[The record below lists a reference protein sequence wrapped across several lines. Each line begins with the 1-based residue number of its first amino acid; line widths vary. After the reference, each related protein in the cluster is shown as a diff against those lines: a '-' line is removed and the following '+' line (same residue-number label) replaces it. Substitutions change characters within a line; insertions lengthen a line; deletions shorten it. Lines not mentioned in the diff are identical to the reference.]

1 MSEQTF
7 PPDILTLMDTI
18 RKQAQ
23 EYTAAFSSLDNER
36 AALAKLKDDVM
47 RDVEEFRTRGDFL
60 LNNVHTMANE
70 ILASVEKKTKTV
82 ETVYNELDN
91 IRHLS
96 ESLEKL
102 KIVLD
107 ARDAELSAMLQ
118 SSKAVMA
125 KQMDQGLEKA
135 QLKLD
140 GMMGKAQT
148 RIAAFDQKVAALQ
161 DQQRRMF
168 TILGDDVQALK
179 DAQSRQE
186 IPLKNDMSR
195 MRTEIELF
203 KEEITDRI
211 GTATQSNSGKDTLSH
226 KEQPQPLNED
236 KVRKDLD
243 IHRRKTDQVQ
253 VQVQTMENRINI
265 SLGVALFA
273 IAITIVS
280 VLGVAL
286 KWFR

>member
-36 AALAKLKDDVM
+36 SALTKLKDDVM
-47 RDVEEFRTRGDFL
+47 RDVEEFRARGDFL

-70 ILASVEKKTKTV
+70 TLASVEKKTKTV
-82 ETVYNELDN
+82 EIIYSELDN
-91 IRHLS
+91 IRNLS
-96 ESLEKL
+96 ESLQKL

-118 SSKAVMA
+118 SSKAVIA
-125 KQMDQGLEKA
+125 KQVDQGLEKA

-140 GMMGKAQT
+140 GMMEKAQT

-168 TILGDDVQALK
+168 TILGDDVQSLK

-186 IPLKNDMSR
+186 LPLKNDISR

-203 KEEITDRI
+203 KEEIKNGVD
-211 GTATQSNSGKDTLSH
+211 AMSQSSSGHNTITRKEYEPLS
-226 KEQPQPLNED
+226 ED

-243 IHRRKTDQVQ
+243 FHRRKTDQVQ

-280 VLGVAL
+280 VLGVAF
-286 KWFR
+286 KWFK

>member
-36 AALAKLKDDVM
+36 TALTKLKDDVM
-47 RDVEEFRTRGDFL
+47 RDVEEFRNRGDFL

-70 ILASVEKKTKTV
+70 TLATVEKKTKTV
-82 ETVYNELDN
+82 EIIFNELDT
-91 IRHLS
+91 IRGLS

-102 KIVLD
+102 KIALD
-107 ARDAELSAMLQ
+107 ARDAELSSMLQ
-118 SSKAVMA
+118 SSKAVIA
-125 KQMDQGLEKA
+125 KQIDQGLEKA

-140 GMMGKAQT
+140 GMMEKAQS
-148 RIAAFDQKVAALQ
+148 RIAGFDQKVAALQ

-168 TILGDDVQALK
+168 TILGDDVQSLK

-186 IPLKNDMSR
+186 LPLKNDISR

-203 KEEITDRI
+203 KEEIKERI
-211 GTATQSNSGKDTLSH
+211 DSVSQNSSGRDTITRKEYEPLS
-226 KEQPQPLNED
+226 ED
-236 KVRKDLD
+236 KVRRDLD
-243 IHRRKTDQVQ
+243 SHRRKTDQVQ

-273 IAITIVS
+273 ISITIVS
-280 VLGVAL
+280 VLGVAF
-286 KWFR
+286 KWFK